1 MVPAK
6 CLFQIRDEKFLQSDS
21 FQNIIPTTKEK
32 LQDLTKTPD
41 EEMLRLKTFSIQVVH
56 PLKWMCLRS
65 TNTLLNIFGDKQRD
79 INKLLEF

>member
-21 FQNIIPTTKEK
+21 FQNIISTTKEK

-41 EEMLRLKTFSIQVVH
+41 EEMLDWTLSAFS
-56 PLKWMCLRS
+56 
-65 TNTLLNIFGDKQRD
+65 
-79 INKLLEF
+79 